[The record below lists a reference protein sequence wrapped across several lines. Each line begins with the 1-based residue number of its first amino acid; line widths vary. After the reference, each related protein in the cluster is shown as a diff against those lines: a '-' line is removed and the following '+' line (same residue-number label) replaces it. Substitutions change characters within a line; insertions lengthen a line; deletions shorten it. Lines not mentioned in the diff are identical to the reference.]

1 VPQPASP
8 GNIVA
13 IQAPS
18 LLPAEELRANK
29 RARQRNW
36 RCNRLRF
43 CWEKAR
49 AAIFECCLIK
59 RGVMGSL
66 SIRLLEA
73 YDKKMFQ
80 LRRIFS
86 ALLAAVILVGAPVA
100 NSTAGENRVS
110 AAPTDAQI
118 AAVRAAAA
126 RIPADLRKQFEDRF
140 AAWKKTWS
148 EPPLVFSSSPRDL
161 THSIEFRGL
170 VALGKDIIPAVVEKL
185 IDPDNFFALQL
196 YYALQSESR
205 LIPSAPEDA
214 FESEQARARETI
226 QLYASNL

>member
-1 VPQPASP
+1 
-8 GNIVA
+8 
-13 IQAPS
+13 
-18 LLPAEELRANK
+18 LPRGVQD
-29 RARQRNW
+29 QRNW
-36 RCNRLRF
+36 RCKRLRF
-43 CWEKAR
+43 CWEKAH
-49 AAIFECCLIK
+49 AAVFECCLHPT
-59 RGVMGSL
+59 RCHAL
-66 SIRLLEA
+66 LEHRLLEA
-73 YDKKMFQ
+73 YDRKVFQ
-80 LRRIFS
+80 LRRIFR
-86 ALLAAVILVGAPVA
+86 ALLAAIILVGTPVA

-110 AAPTDAQI
+110 AAPTDEQI

-148 EPPLVFSSSPRDL
+148 EPPLVFSSNPHDL

-185 IDPDNFFALQL
+185 IDPDNYFALQL